1 MSIRERLSGNE
12 AVATAMKQINPDV
25 VAAFPITPSTEIP
38 QYFSTFVANGSVDT
52 EFVAVES
59 EHSAMSACIGA
70 QAAGARA
77 MTATSANGLSLMW
90 EMIYIASSL
99 RLPIVLNLVNRAVSG
114 PLNIHND
121 HSDAMGVRD
130 AGWVML
136 FSENNQEA
144 YDNTLMA
151 NRIAENKDVQ
161 LPIMVCQ
168 DGFITSH
175 SIENIELEEDSEVK
189 KFVGEY
195 HPKHYLLNKQE
206 PIAVGPLDLQAYLFE
221 HKAQQAEALK
231 NAKKV
236 ILDVSKEFEAWTG
249 RHYGLFEEY
258 KLDDAEIAIVCMN
271 STAGTTK
278 YVVDNLRA
286 KGIKAGLLKI
296 RVYRPFPGEEVAKA
310 LSHLKAIAVLDKS
323 DSLNAIGGALFEDV
337 SSSMYVNNSHVPMC
351 NYVYGIGGRDTTAN
365 DIESVYTD
373 LMEIAKTGKVENPYR
388 YLGLRFDRQNF
399 EKILDNDERSERGA
413 K

>member
-70 QAAGARA
+70 QSAGARA

-114 PLNIHND
+114 PLNIHCD

-130 AGWVML
+130 AGWIML

-144 YDNTLMA
+144 YDNNLMA
-151 NRIAENKDVQ
+151 HRIAENPNVQ
-161 LPIMVCQ
+161 LPIMICQ

-175 SIENIELEEDSEVK
+175 SIENIELEEDSDVK

-195 HPKHYLLNKQE
+195 HPEHYLLNKKE
-206 PIAVGPLDLQAYLFE
+206 PIAVGPLDLQAFLFE
-221 HKAQQAEALK
+221 HKAQQAEAMK
-231 NAKKV
+231 AAKQV
-236 ILDVSKEFEAWTG
+236 ISDVSKDFEKWTG
-249 RHYGLFEEY
+249 RHYDLFEKY

-271 STAGTTK
+271 STAGTAK
-278 YVVDNLRA
+278 SVIDKLREN
-286 KGIKAGLLKI
+286 GVKAGLLKI
-296 RVYRPFPGEEVAKA
+296 RVYRPFPSEEVSKA
-310 LSHLKAIAVLDKS
+310 LSHLKAIAVLDRA

-337 SSSMYVNNSHVPMC
+337 TSSMYVAKENVPIV
-351 NYVYGIGGRDTTAN
+351 NYVYGIGGRDTTEK
-365 DIESVYTD
+365 DIETVYTD
-373 LMEIAKTGKVENPYR
+373 LTEIVSSGKVENPYR
-388 YLGLRFDRQNF
+388 YLGLR
-399 EKILDNDERSERGA
+399 KGA
-413 K
+413 N

>member
-70 QAAGARA
+70 QAAGSRA

-114 PLNIHND
+114 PLNIHCD

-130 AGWVML
+130 AGWIML

-144 YDNTLMA
+144 YDNNLMA
-151 NRIAENKDVQ
+151 HRIAENPNVQ
-161 LPIMVCQ
+161 LPVMICQ

-175 SIENIELEEDSEVK
+175 SIENIQLEEDSEVK

-195 HPKHYLLNKQE
+195 HPEHYLLNKKE

-221 HKAQQAEALK
+221 HKAQQGEAMK
-231 NAKKV
+231 AAKQV
-236 ILDVSKEFEAWTG
+236 ILDVSKDFEKWTG
-249 RHYGLFEEY
+249 RHYDLFEKY
-258 KLDDAEIAIVCMN
+258 KLEDAEIAIVCMN
-271 STAGTTK
+271 STAGTAK
-278 YVVDNLRA
+278 AVIDKLREN
-286 KGIKAGLLKI
+286 GIKAGLLKI

-310 LSHLKAIAVLDKS
+310 LSHLKAIAVLDRS

-337 SSSMYVNNSHVPMC
+337 TSSMYIDKENVPTVN
-351 NYVYGIGGRDTTAN
+351 YIYGIGGRDTTEK

-373 LMEIAKTGKVENPYR
+373 LAEIASNGKMENPYR
-388 YLGLRFDRQNF
+388 YLGLRR
-399 EKILDNDERSERGA
+399 EA

>member
-70 QAAGARA
+70 EAAGSRA

-99 RLPIVLNLVNRAVSG
+99 RLPIVMNLVNRAVSG

-130 AGWVML
+130 AGWIML

-144 YDNTLMA
+144 YDNNLMA
-151 NRIAENKDVQ
+151 HKIAENKDVQ
-161 LPIMVCQ
+161 LPIMICQ

-175 SIENIELEEDSEVK
+175 SIENIELENDEDVK

-195 HPKHYLLNKQE
+195 HPEHYLLNKKE
-206 PIAVGPLDLQAYLFE
+206 PMAIGPLDLQAYLFE
-221 HKAQQAEALK
+221 HKAQQG
-231 NAKKV
+231 NAMKAAKQV
-236 ILDVSKEFEAWTG
+236 ILDVSKEFEKWTG
-249 RHYGLFEEY
+249 RHYDLFEEY

-278 YVVDNLRA
+278 AVVDKLREQ
-286 KGIKAGLLKI
+286 GVKAGLLKI

-337 SSSMYVNNSHVPMC
+337 VSSMYVAKQNVPVV
-351 NYVYGIGGRDTTAN
+351 NYVYGIGGRDTTEKEIN
-365 DIESVYTD
+365 SVYTD
-373 LMEIAKTGKVENPYR
+373 LAEIAKDGKVENPYR
-388 YLGLRFDRQNF
+388 YLGLRSNM
-399 EKILDNDERSERGA
+399 KGG

>member
-70 QAAGARA
+70 EAAGSRA

-99 RLPIVLNLVNRAVSG
+99 RLPIVMNLVNRAVSG

-130 AGWVML
+130 AGWIML

-144 YDNTLMA
+144 YDNNLMA
-151 NRIAENKDVQ
+151 HKIAENKDVQ
-161 LPIMVCQ
+161 LPIMICQ

-175 SIENIELEEDSEVK
+175 SIENIELENDEDVK

-195 HPKHYLLNKQE
+195 HPEHYLLNKKE
-206 PIAVGPLDLQAYLFE
+206 PMAIGPLDLQAYLFE
-221 HKAQQAEALK
+221 HKAQQG
-231 NAKKV
+231 NAMKAAKQV
-236 ILDVSKEFEAWTG
+236 ILDVSKEFEKWTG
-249 RHYGLFEEY
+249 RHYDLFEEY

-278 YVVDNLRA
+278 AVVDKLREQ
-286 KGIKAGLLKI
+286 GVKAGLLKI

-310 LSHLKAIAVLDKS
+310 LSHLKAVAVLDKS

-337 SSSMYVNNSHVPMC
+337 ISSMYVAKQNVPVV
-351 NYVYGIGGRDTTAN
+351 NYVYGIGGRDTTEKEIN
-365 DIESVYTD
+365 SVYTD
-373 LMEIAKTGKVENPYR
+373 LAEIAKDGIVENPYR
-388 YLGLRFDRQNF
+388 YLGLRSNM
-399 EKILDNDERSERGA
+399 KGG

>member
-12 AVATAMKQINPDV
+12 AAATAMKQINPDV

-38 QYFSTFVANGSVDT
+38 QYFSTFVSNGVVDT

-59 EHSAMSACIGA
+59 EHSAMSACIA
-70 QAAGARA
+70 EAAGSRA

-99 RLPIVLNLVNRAVSG
+99 RLPIVLSLVNRAVSG
-114 PLNIHND
+114 PLNIHCD

-130 AGWVML
+130 SGWIML

-144 YDNTLMA
+144 YDNLLMA
-151 NRIAENKDVQ
+151 HRIAENENVR
-161 LPIMVCQ
+161 LPLMVCQ

-195 HPKHYLLNKQE
+195 HPEHYLLNDKE
-206 PIAVGPLDLQAYLFE
+206 PIAIGPLDLQAYLFE
-221 HKAQQAEALK
+221 HKAQQGEAMKAAK
-231 NAKKV
+231 NV
-236 ILDVSKEFEAWTG
+236 ILEVSKDFEKWTG
-249 RHYGLFEEY
+249 RYYGLFEEY
-258 KLDDAEIAIVCMN
+258 KLDDSDIAIVCMN

-278 YVVDNLRA
+278 AVVDELRE

-310 LSHLKAIAVLDKS
+310 LANCKAVAVLDKA

-337 SSSMYVNNSHVPMC
+337 TSSMYVADKHVPLV
-351 NYVYGIGGRDTTAN
+351 NYVYGIGGRDTTTKEIN
-365 DIESVYTD
+365 SVYTD
-373 LMEIAKTGKVENPYR
+373 LIEIAKNGKVENPYR
-388 YLGLRFDRQNF
+388 YLGLRKEEN
-399 EKILDNDERSERGA
+399 
-413 K
+413 

>member
-12 AVATAMKQINPDV
+12 AVATAMKQIDPDV

-195 HPKHYLLNKQE
+195 HPEHYLLNKQE

-278 YVVDNLRA
+278 YVVDNLRS

-373 LMEIAKTGKVENPYR
+373 LIEIAKNGKVENPYR